1 MNIHK
6 AIKAI
11 NSSAEFTCQDENI
24 DTIQWLNDTTPI
36 AKSDIQ
42 AKITEL
48 QTTYDNNKYQR
59 DRAAEYPSIPD
70 QLDKIYHEGID
81 EWKKVIKAVKDAN
94 PKETE

>member
-11 NSSAEFTCQDENI
+11 NSSAEFKCEDENI
-24 DTIQWLNDTTPI
+24 DTIQWLNETTPI

-94 PKETE
+94 PKE